1 MTTLNIRIDREDKLR
16 AESIQK
22 GGSWSPILQ
31 VWGIIHEALWLMR
44 LIHEIWSAFHQS
56 MQERL

>member
-31 VWGIIHEALWLMR
+31 VWGIIHEAL
-44 LIHEIWSAFHQS
+44 
-56 MQERL
+56 